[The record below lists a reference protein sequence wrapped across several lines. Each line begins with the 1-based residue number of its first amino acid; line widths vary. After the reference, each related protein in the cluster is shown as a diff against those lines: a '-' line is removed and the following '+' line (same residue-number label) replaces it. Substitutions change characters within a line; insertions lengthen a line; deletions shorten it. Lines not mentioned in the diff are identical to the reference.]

1 MTRNPILISYSYL
14 PYCQMDKMFWDAT
27 AFNQPLSS
35 FDTAKVTRV
44 SAYLCRVRLD
54 EKPDSDFLF
63 LPALLSDESNVRR
76 CHGLQS
82 GPIIIRYF
90 FGYICESYLCRV
102 RPDEKPDSDF
112 LFYPSCLQMSYMF
125 WGATAFN
132 QDLCHFGDNW
142 PHSSVFN
149 MFADSGCAS
158 TSKPEGVNG
167 PWCASTCPSS

>member
-1 MTRNPILISYSYL
+1 MSG
-14 PYCQMDKMFWDAT
+14 MFDGAA

-35 FDTAKVTRV
+35 FDTSSVT
-44 SAYLCRVRLD
+44 Y
-54 EKPDSDFLF
+54 
-63 LPALLSDESNVRR
+63 
-76 CHGLQS
+76 
-82 GPIIIRYF
+82 
-90 FGYICESYLCRV
+90 
-102 RPDEKPDSDF
+102 
-112 LFYPSCLQMSYMF
+112 MSYMF